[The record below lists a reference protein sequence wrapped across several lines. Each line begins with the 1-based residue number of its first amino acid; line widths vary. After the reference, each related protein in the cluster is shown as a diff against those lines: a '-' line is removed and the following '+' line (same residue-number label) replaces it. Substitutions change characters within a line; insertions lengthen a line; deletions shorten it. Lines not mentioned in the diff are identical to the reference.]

1 MFLLKNNIKFIFI
14 NIFLTL
20 QFCFKQTAFMKTNLY
35 VLLFSALLFFS
46 FAEENSKKFEAKLA
60 DIQYYSVN
68 TCNSDN
74 HIYVMVLYK
83 VDYKNIASLKM
94 KHRFKGNISTCSPV
108 IETDKKGNIVYGFC
122 CSKKDNKSFSTT
134 FISPK
139 GKKSNEVEVKID
151 FSVAEIISGTPP
163 QTIKKK

>member
-1 MFLLKNNIKFIFI
+1 MNLNFSNFIILIF
-14 NIFLTL
+14 FLTL
-20 QFCFKQTAFMKTNLY
+20 YFCLNKTAFMKTNLHLI
-35 VLLFSALLFFS
+35 LLSAFLFFS
-46 FAEENSKKFEAKLA
+46 FSEENSKKFEANLV

-68 TCNSDN
+68 TCNSDE

-83 VDYKNIASLKM
+83 VKHKNIASLKM
-94 KHRFKGNISTCSPV
+94 KHQFNETITTCSPV

-122 CSKKDNKSFSTT
+122 CSKDDNKSFTTT

-139 GKKSNEVEVKID
+139 QKVSNEVVVHID

-163 QTIKKK
+163 QTIKSN

>member
-1 MFLLKNNIKFIFI
+1 
-14 NIFLTL
+14 
-20 QFCFKQTAFMKTNLY
+20 MKTNLY
-35 VLLFSALLFFS
+35 VLLLSALLFFS
-46 FAEENSKKFEAKLA
+46 FTEENSKKFEAKLA

-83 VDYKNIASLKM
+83 VNFKNITSLKM
-94 KHRFKGNISTCSPV
+94 KHQFNGNISACSPV
-108 IETDKKGNIVYGFC
+108 IETDKKGNVVYGFC
-122 CSKKDNKSFSTT
+122 CLKEDNKSFTTT

-139 GKKSNEVEVKID
+139 GKISNEVQIKID

-163 QTIKKK
+163 QTIKSN